1 MGTMTRLCLFAGA
14 HGGATGAYQGFIA
27 LYLQAAG
34 LNVRQVG
41 MVMAAAPLACILA
54 QPCWGALGDKARR
67 KGWVLALMAGL
78 SAALLLA
85 LPLGRGLGM
94 AGLLAINTLFAACF
108 TALQPMG
115 DAQLLAAL
123 GRGKGFGQVKLWAGL
138 AFALASLAGGYMA
151 RRGPGWALALAAALL
166 GLTGVAAL
174 GLPER
179 QKEKGTKKGG
189 GWARGLKLPG
199 FLPLL
204 LPAAMAQM
212 GLGYF
217 YTFFPAR
224 FMDLPGGTT
233 QRLGLCY
240 LIGAVSEI
248 PLLLYF
254 DRLVERWSAGKL
266 LAGGAFLLAVRM
278 ALLSLGGP
286 LGLAI
291 AGQALSGVG
300 ACVLTT
306 GLAREIGRLTP
317 PGLRARGQT
326 LASAM
331 SYALARAIGNLTGG
345 RLTAGLG
352 LEWGFG
358 IASALCLT
366 AALLFG
372 WIGRGQ
378 PIGSPGKART

>member
-1 MGTMTRLCLFAGA
+1 MGAGVD
-14 HGGATGAYQGFIA
+14 GGAT
-27 LYLQAAG
+27 
-34 LNVRQVG
+34 
-41 MVMAAAPLACILA
+41 
-54 QPCWGALGDKARR
+54 
-67 KGWVLALMAGL
+67 
-78 SAALLLA
+78 AALLLA

-123 GRGKGFGQVKLWAGL
+123 GRGKGVWPGQAMGGVGL
-138 AFALASLAGGYMA
+138 CPGLAGG
-151 RRGPGWALALAAALL
+151 GIHGAAGA
-166 GLTGVAAL
+166 GMGIGAGGGAVGFDWSCGFGVAGAAK
-174 GLPER
+174 GKR
-179 QKEKGTKKGG
+179 DEKGR
-189 GWARGLKLPG
+189 GWARVLKLPG

-317 PGLRARGQT
+317 PGSKG
-326 LASAM
+326 
-331 SYALARAIGNLTGG
+331 
-345 RLTAGLG
+345 AGANV
-352 LEWGFG
+352 GFG
-358 IASALCLT
+358 DELRS
-366 AALLFG
+366 G
-372 WIGRGQ
+372 PGHRQSNRGA
-378 PIGSPGKART
+378 PYCRSRP